1 MKPVMPG
8 SIAALQA
15 LLPQLSSETFDPEV
29 FRRTGVFVVR
39 NAVAPDVV
47 DAWVSEWKAF
57 HAAIM
62 EKGRDVN
69 RANPVSLNEQL
80 PEGLAQMYR
89 EPVFAN
95 TLKPLM
101 GEHIALYNHRFVIKD
116 TLSSNKVFLHQDS
129 CYHAGNLNKCS
140 VFVAVSPVNKDNG
153 GMTFH
158 VGSHRLGVLGDAGEI
173 NPASFD
179 VQWPTVTPELAPGDF
194 VVMNSHLWHESG
206 PNVSG
211 IDRVMAD
218 MIIQPADD
226 PTGQE
231 LICGEWQTDIFYSP
245 KNITR
250 HFVNSRILKIVRY
263 EKELTQLKAEAAQA
277 SGGTNITVERT

>member
-1 MKPVMPG
+1 MN
-8 SIAALQA
+8 AAMHDTVKSLEA
-15 LLPQLSSETFDPEV
+15 LIPALSSGTFNVDV
-29 FRRTGVFVVR
+29 FRKTGVFVVR
-39 NAVAPDVV
+39 NAVPRAVV
-47 DAWVSEWKAF
+47 EAWQDEWKSF
-57 HAAIM
+57 YSVVL

-80 PEGLAQMYR
+80 PEGLAHLYR
-89 EPVFAN
+89 ESVFAN

-116 TLSSNKVFLHQDS
+116 ALSANKVFLHQDS
-129 CYHAGNLNKCS
+129 CYHAGNSNKCS
-140 VFVAVSPVNKDNG
+140 VFVAISAVNKDNG

-158 VGSHRLGVLGDAGEI
+158 VGSHALGSLGDAGEI
-173 NPASFD
+173 NPASFE

-194 VVMNSHLWHESG
+194 VIMDSRLWHESG

-211 IDRVMAD
+211 VDRIMAD

-231 LICGEWQTDIFYSP
+231 LICGEWQTNLFFSP
-245 KNITR
+245 KDITR
-250 HFVNSRILKIVRY
+250 HFVNSRILKIVKY
-263 EKELTQLKAEAAQA
+263 ERELAQLKADAARVA
-277 SGGTNITVERT
+277 TDSTE

>member
-1 MKPVMPG
+1 MKPASVV
-8 SIAALQA
+8 ALEA
-15 LLPQLSSETFDPEV
+15 LLPRLSSETFDADV
-29 FRRTGVFVVR
+29 FRQTGVFVVR
-39 NAVAPDVV
+39 NAIAPALVQ
-47 DAWVSEWKAF
+47 AWVSEWKAF

-80 PEGLAQMYR
+80 PERLAHMYR

-95 TLKPLM
+95 TLKAFM

-116 TLSSNKVFLHQDS
+116 ALSSNKVFLHQDS
-129 CYHAGNLNKCS
+129 CYHAGHSNKCS
-140 VFVAVSPVNKDNG
+140 VFVPVSLVNKDNG
-153 GMTFH
+153 GLTFH

-173 NPASFD
+173 DPASFD

-194 VVMNSHLWHESG
+194 VIMDSRLWHESG

-211 IDRVMAD
+211 VDRIMAD

-231 LICGEWQTDIFYSP
+231 LLCGEWQTDVFYSP
-245 KNITR
+245 KTITR
-250 HFVNSRILKIVRY
+250 HFVSSRILKIVKY
-263 EKELTQLKAEAAQA
+263 EKELAQLKAELSA
-277 SGGTNITVERT
+277 SR

>member
-1 MKPVMPG
+1 MN
-8 SIAALQA
+8 AAMHDTVKSLEA
-15 LLPQLSSETFDPEV
+15 LIPALSSGTFNVDV
-29 FRRTGVFVVR
+29 FRKTGVFVVR
-39 NAVAPDVV
+39 NAVPRAVV
-47 DAWVSEWKAF
+47 EAWQDEWKSF
-57 HAAIM
+57 YSVVL

-69 RANPVSLNEQL
+69 RANPLSLNEQL
-80 PEGLAQMYR
+80 PEGLAHLYR

-116 TLSSNKVFLHQDS
+116 TLSANKVFLHQDS
-129 CYHAGNLNKCS
+129 CYHAGNSNKCS
-140 VFVAVSPVNKDNG
+140 VFVAISAVNKDNG

-158 VGSHRLGVLGDAGEI
+158 VGSHALGSLGDAGEI
-173 NPASFD
+173 NPASFE

-194 VVMNSHLWHESG
+194 VIMDSRLWHESG

-211 IDRVMAD
+211 VDRIMAD

-231 LICGEWQTDIFYSP
+231 LICGEWQTNLFFSP
-245 KNITR
+245 KDITR
-250 HFVNSRILKIVRY
+250 HFVNSRILKIVKY
-263 EKELTQLKAEAAQA
+263 ERELAQLKADAARVA
-277 SGGTNITVERT
+277 TDSTE